1 MVCTLDPIR
10 TRAYF
15 IFLRACQAAFLRNA
29 RIKLIDF
36 GSACAE
42 FHMMHTY
49 IQSRF
54 YRWVVGIVLSGM
66 SQGFP
71 VGDCILVSLWEVSG
85 SAFGASL
92 LERG

>member
-10 TRAYF
+10 TWLVPVCMWPGALLS
-15 IFLRACQAAFLRNA
+15 ITLG

-54 YRWVVGIVLSGM
+54 YRWGTKSV
-66 SQGFP
+66 
-71 VGDCILVSLWEVSG
+71 
-85 SAFGASL
+85 
-92 LERG
+92 